1 MRIKDSIEKVPGG
14 LMVVP
19 LLLGAT
25 LNTIDQLH
33 LPFVMNILKFLGAP
47 PTEEGFYEF
56 LRIGGFS
63 QELFKDSALVLIAL
77 FLFCVGSQ
85 MNLKVGGLALKKG
98 FLLTSSK
105 YLTGLA
111 VGMAFGFMFD
121 PWHGILGLSTLA
133 IIAGMTNSNSGM
145 YAALTGQYG
154 NRSDVGGLSILAIN
168 DGPFLT
174 LLSLGMLGTALPM
187 IAFIAVLLP
196 LGIGM
201 LLGNLDPK
209 IREFLKPGEELTIP
223 FFAFALGAGM
233 NLANFL
239 NPQVLAGGLTL
250 AILTF
255 VLTGG
260 MGIIVFKVFKEQSFI
275 APIAEASTAGN
286 AAATPAAIAA
296 AASVAVGSGAMTVA
310 EFEAIQNIV
319 PIATAQISISTI
331 TTSILCPLGVI
342 FMDKYQ
348 RKRGIDGTKEF
359 IITESH
365 VSKPAYQKTAKNES

>member
-1 MRIKDSIEKVPGG
+1 
-14 LMVVP
+14 MVVP

-25 LNTIDQLH
+25 LNTIDQMH
-33 LPFVMNILKFLGAP
+33 LPFVMNLLKALGAP
-47 PTEEGFYEF
+47 PTEAGYYEF

-111 VGMAFGFMFD
+111 VGMAFGFFFD

-174 LLSLGMLGTALPM
+174 LLSLGILGTALPM
-187 IAFIAVLLP
+187 IAFIAVLTP

-209 IREFLKPGEELTIP
+209 IREFLKPGESLTIP

-239 NPQVLAGGLTL
+239 NPEVLAGGLTL

-260 MGIIVFKVFKEQSFI
+260 AGIIVFKLFKEKSYI

-286 AAATPAAIAA
+286 AAATPAAVAA
-296 AASVAVGSGAMTVA
+296 AASVAVASGAMTAA

-342 FMDKYQ
+342 LMDKYQ

-359 IITESH
+359 IEPKQTESST
-365 VSKPAYQKTAKNES
+365 VLEETVNS